1 MASYSS
7 MTRQKRDLSGSKS
20 NITRSNGS
28 PTKKR
33 LRTPPPQVEPIS
45 SNELQSPA
53 SNSDSY
59 QRFVLTDPIAF
70 RYLEQDASTT
80 VLERRQ
86 ELRGYE
92 CYLVEQWTTSRI
104 HPTFV
109 ITTYTGDAS
118 HVVVVGVLSV
128 PTDESSWSPRLRVY
142 FKALN
147 QYHARRK
154 DTALGVIMV
163 TNLSSFPSSLT
174 VIPVPDGDLRKHRFD
189 YFVNENLKRLGCSGR
204 SGLTLAQPAP
214 ATMAKYLHLYKT
226 SEKIDIYHSVIELV
240 KLCQSALMM
249 FAKLEIDY
257 ADGLLCDVTEQ
268 AIGDWWIDIGSDFY
282 DFEPHDGILG
292 PSTVAGLLG
301 LFMGARNRLHSVGA
315 PVAKDP
321 FDVDAMK
328 RGISVF
334 QKQQRIPRTRRL
346 DHHTLDVLHK
356 LTQKAANKERWAVSR
371 VVKSTVAELS
381 SKGGELMLD
390 AIAHRDRAGIADIE
404 TVDIDRF
411 VHLIFGERCRWL
423 WEGKAIKK
431 PRGNDRSERALND
444 AREPSAPRRSLVFK
458 HDEHGGFTW
467 ASGRKSTVDGLS
479 EMKDDDERQID
490 PQDDLTPADRADD
503 SSDEGIK
510 ATVLKRAS
518 ALRHE
523 AKSGLGKVKGAVGLR
538 GHRSKP
544 STDMSLHTS
553 AGDLDYTSSYRK
565 GHESAAGTNTGPSS
579 PDIRPIDWR
588 PSDLAFEQSPI
599 SMQDGEGRRFS
610 IDHQIHQRTTLSKH
624 SRDTL
629 PQFDFPA
636 KRSDVHSGTG
646 ASSQLYVPSTAIR
659 SGSATAEPS
668 VAGSVYNDN
677 DNSEPLPLS
686 LPNAASTTHN
696 LLHRSTSLS
705 ETRNPIP
712 LSVLSDKMPR
722 HLSFSLAEDSVL
734 TWTPLQEPSEDL
746 TSTSP
751 NYRDLLA
758 AQESL
763 LLHTSA
769 LSTQITSLSTCTHPW
784 TQSQLTALQ
793 SILSQASQDQETLL
807 SLHQPLEQHLATLRE
822 QTAAALREGHEQLD
836 GGVQETETLAARL
849 RYEINELRS
858 KVEDVEV
865 GVADFEKGVARI
877 EERVLELE
885 TEGEAD
891 GRWLCVVC

>member
-1 MASYSS
+1 
-7 MTRQKRDLSGSKS
+7 
-20 NITRSNGS
+20 
-28 PTKKR
+28 
-33 LRTPPPQVEPIS
+33 
-45 SNELQSPA
+45 
-53 SNSDSY
+53 
-59 QRFVLTDPIAF
+59 LTDPIAF

-109 ITTYTGDAS
+109 ITTYTGDS
-118 HVVVVGVLSV
+118 SNVVVVGVLSV
-128 PTDESSWSPRLRVY
+128 PTDESTWSPRLRVY

-154 DTALGVIMV
+154 DTALGIIMV

-268 AIGDWWIDIGSDFY
+268 AIGDWWVDIGSDFY
-282 DFEPHDGILG
+282 DVEPHDGILG

-301 LFMGARNRLHSVGA
+301 LFMGARNRLYSIGA
-315 PVAKDP
+315 PVPKDP

-328 RGISVF
+328 RGISIF
-334 QKQQRIPRTRRL
+334 QKQQRIPRSRRL
-346 DHHTLDVLHK
+346 DRQTMECLHK
-356 LTQKAANKERWAVSR
+356 ATQKTAHKERSAVSR
-371 VVKSTVAELS
+371 AVKSTVAELS
-381 SKGGELMLD
+381 GKGGELMLD

-411 VHLIFGERCRWL
+411 VHLIFGDRCKWL

-431 PRGNDRSERALND
+431 PKGSEKNERALNE
-444 AREPSAPRRSLVFK
+444 ARDPAAPRKSLVFK
-458 HDEHGGFTW
+458 HDDHGGFTW
-467 ASGRKSTVDGLS
+467 AAGRKSAVDGFP
-479 EMKDDDERQID
+479 ENKNNDERQID
-490 PQDDLTPADRADD
+490 PQDNPEPVDRHDD

-538 GHRSKP
+538 GHRSKA
-544 STDMSLHTS
+544 STDVSLRTMTS
-553 AGDLDYTSSYRK
+553 NPEFQNVHQK
-565 GHESAAGTNTGPSS
+565 GAASVAGTATGPSS
-579 PDIRPIDWR
+579 PEIRPIDWR
-588 PSDLAFEQSPI
+588 PSDLAFELSPI
-599 SMQDGEGRRFS
+599 SMPDADGRRFS
-610 IDHQIHQRTTLSKH
+610 IDQQIQPRTASQKQT
-624 SRDTL
+624 RDTL
-629 PQFDFPA
+629 PPFDFPA
-636 KRSDVHSGTG
+636 KRGDTPMGDG
-646 ASSQLYVPSTAIR
+646 NSSQLHVPNTALR
-659 SGSATAEPS
+659 SGTATAEAS

-677 DNSEPLPLS
+677 DNPEAFPAGPYSKFYMSRVLR
-686 LPNAASTTHN
+686 
-696 LLHRSTSLS
+696 RSTSFDEAQLS
-705 ETRNPIP
+705 STQEP
-712 LSVLSDKMPR
+712 SVLSDKMPR

-734 TWTPLQEPSEDL
+734 TWSSIQEEVSPPPAMNNLSYQNL
-746 TSTSP
+746 LST
-751 NYRDLLA
+751 
-758 AQESL
+758 QESFL
-763 LLHTSA
+763 QHTA
-769 LSTQITSLSTCTHPW
+769 TLSTQITTLNDSTTPW
-784 TQSQLTALQ
+784 TQSQLSAL
-793 SILSQASQDQETLL
+793 SAVLAQASQDQETLV
-807 SLHQPLEQHLATLRE
+807 SLCQPLESHLQALRE
-822 QTAAALREGHEQLD
+822 RSAAALREGREHIDE
-836 GGVQETETLAARL
+836 GVKEVETLGARL
-849 RYEINELRS
+849 EYEINELRS

-865 GVADFEKGVARI
+865 GVADFEKGVLRV
-877 EERVLELE
+877 EERVAELE
-885 TEGEAD
+885 AEGESD
-891 GRWLCVVC
+891 RRWTCVVC